1 MNGHTQKNS
10 FGKIS
15 LGKISLRTTS
25 LGKAITMGLL
35 LSSAASLTAMNAFAT
50 EGYFTNGSGARN
62 KAMAGAGVA
71 DSRDATA
78 LITNP
83 AGMVGVGT
91 ELTVAVSLFSPK
103 RKFTGVFDSAGAPPG
118 VGPFTPTG
126 EVKSSENL
134 FAIPNI
140 AFVKAID
147 DTSSWGISIAANGG
161 MNTDYRDV
169 TNGTCQFL
177 FGMTPPQVPADNGVF
192 CGGKAGVNL
201 SQALISVGY
210 AKQMGNFKIGI
221 APIFAFQLFEANGL
235 AAFGGVSSAP
245 AALTNNGSDSATG
258 FGGRIG
264 VEFALSEQVRI
275 GGTYQIKINMSEFDK
290 YAGLFADGGDFDIPA
305 NFQIGVSADL
315 SPDFTVS
322 VDYKHIKYSDAGSVS
337 NPSSTPLPFGSAGGP
352 GFGWDNIGVFKVG
365 AEWRANDQWT
375 LRAGYAHNQQPV
387 NGADITL
394 NILAPGIV
402 QDHITAGGEYKMNDT
417 HSFEFAV
424 MVAPNEEVTG
434 IEVTPFGPNPFHV
447 LTAEMKQFEATFG
460 WKMKFGQ

>member
-1 MNGHTQKNS
+1 MNGHIK
-10 FGKIS
+10 KI
-15 LGKISLRTTS
+15 TV
-25 LGKAITMGLL
+25 GLL
-35 LSSAASLTAMNAFAT
+35 LSSAATLTAMDAFAT
-50 EGYFTNGSGARN
+50 EGYFTHGAGARN
-62 KAMAGAGVA
+62 KALAGAGVA
-71 DSRDATA
+71 DSSDATA
-78 LITNP
+78 MITNP
-83 AGMVGVGT
+83 AGMVGIGT

-103 RKFTGVFDSAGAPPG
+103 RKFTGTFDGAGAPPG
-118 VGPFTPTG
+118 VGPFTPVG

-161 MNTDYRDV
+161 MNTNYRDV

-177 FGMTPPQVPADNGVF
+177 FGMAPPQVPADNGVF
-192 CGGKAGVNL
+192 CGGTTGVNL

-221 APIFAFQLFEANGL
+221 APVFGFQMFEATGL
-235 AAFGGVSSAP
+235 AVFGGATLDP
-245 AALTNNGSDSATG
+245 TALTNNGADTSTG

-264 VEFALSEQVRI
+264 VEYALSDQIRI
-275 GGTYQIKINMSEFDK
+275 GGTYQTKINMSKFDK
-290 YAGLFADGGDFDIPA
+290 YAGLFADGGDFDIPS
-305 NFQIGVSADL
+305 NFQIGISADV
-315 SPDFTVS
+315 SPDLTIS

-337 NPSSTPLPFGSAGGP
+337 NPSSVLLPFGSVGGP
-352 GFGWDNIGVFKVG
+352 GFGWDNIGIFKVG
-365 AEWRANDQWT
+365 AEWNTSDQWT

-387 NGADITL
+387 SGADITL

-402 QDHITAGGEYKMNDT
+402 QDHFTAGGEYKLNDT

-424 MVAPNEEVTG
+424 MYAPTEAITG
-434 IEVTPFGPNPFHV
+434 NEVTPLGPNPFHS
-447 LTAEMKQFEATFG
+447 LTAEMKQYEATFG